1 MKNESPTF
9 EAINLLGLIHEKTES
24 AEERELLL
32 TAADALQFIE
42 TTGQQYEFN
51 DYRQDLRTEGPEM
64 VIASF
69 ATREEAEAWLKNHP
83 KPPRRAVVL
92 IADDY
97 HAVYYRRDTNDR
109 RLVPTPSIEYHLEEM
124 MKDGRPPPP
133 VASFDTREQ
142 ARAWF
147 YGLSERPSEA
157 VIQLGGEPYLMAYH
171 RNIDHLAFHPFSL
184 FERFQEWSKSL
195 DEKKRSEEP
204 EPHSQ

>member
-1 MKNESPTF
+1 MRPKSPIL
-9 EAINLLGLIHEKTES
+9 EAMNLLGLIHEKTES
-24 AEERELLL
+24 AEEKELLL
-32 TAADALQFIE
+32 TAADALWFIDI
-42 TTGQQYEFN
+42 TGQQYEFD
-51 DYRQDLRTEGPEM
+51 DYRQEFRTEGPEM

-83 KPPRRAVVL
+83 RPPYMANVL
-92 IADDY
+92 IADQY
-97 HAVYYRRDTNDR
+97 HDVMYDRDSNFR
-109 RLVPTPSIEYHLEEM
+109 KLRPTYSIEYHFEEM

-184 FERFQEWSKSL
+184 FERFLEWRKQN
-195 DEKKRSEEP
+195 EQKRSEEP